1 VTNVRKPLGGMVLV
15 AALVSAGC
23 NQQTSL
29 ISTPVSPTPTTPL
42 PAPGMS
48 QTPLPPGRGPSDVAN
63 MSLERHGVIAGAS
76 IVATVDVFTDAPA
89 GGTIITLSSSDPAAS
104 VPPAAT
110 VPAGQRTVDFIIAT
124 NASSGDRQP
133 VITARGGSRTA
144 IAVLSI
150 FGRMPIFF
158 WWDSDRG
165 DVIGEGG
172 WNRHYPGYS
181 EMTAVCTSNE
191 VRVEMDAQD
200 PEIWT
205 VRLKA
210 PAGQPL
216 AIGSY
221 ESASQIGS
229 SGPHATMMV
238 SGRHQSCREVS
249 GRFVIH
255 DLDLQND
262 RVHRLH
268 ASFEQQCLNTGTSGW
283 LRGEVRIADMPP
295 SGDGCLR

>member
-1 VTNVRKPLGGMVLV
+1 MTSVGRPLPVLV
-15 AALVSAGC
+15 VAAVLVSAGC

-29 ISTPVSPTPTTPL
+29 LSTPFSPSPNTPL
-42 PAPGMS
+42 PAPGIS
-48 QTPLPPGRGPSDVAN
+48 QTPLPPPLGPSDVAN
-63 MSLERHGVIAGAS
+63 MSLERAGVIAGGS
-76 IVATVDVFTDAPA
+76 IVATVSVYSDAPA
-89 GGTIITLSSSDPAAS
+89 AGAIITLTSSDPAAL
-104 VPPAAT
+104 VPPTVT
-110 VPAGQRTVDFIIAT
+110 VPAGQRTVDFTIAT
-124 NASSGDRQP
+124 QASSGDRQP
-133 VITARGGSRTA
+133 IITARGGARSA
-144 IAVLSI
+144 IAKLSI

-158 WWDSDRG
+158 WWDSDPG
-165 DVIGEGG
+165 DAIGEGG
-172 WNRHYPGYS
+172 WNRHYPGSS
-181 EMTAVCTSNE
+181 EMTAACAGNE

-210 PAGQPL
+210 PLGQPL

-229 SGPHATMMV
+229 TGPHATMMV
-238 SGRHQSCREVS
+238 SGRHQSCSEVS

-262 RVHRLH
+262 RVNRLH

-295 SGDGCLR
+295 TGVGCLR